1 MPHAA
6 TGFAPHA
13 SARGTHALPALNRI
27 SEFHGDLVATRRDI
41 HAHPELGFEEHR
53 TSGMV
58 ARMLESWG
66 IEVHRGIAGTG
77 LVGVLRNGSSGRSIG
92 FRADMD
98 CLPMTETSDLP
109 HRSTTPGKMHA
120 CGHDGHTAM
129 LLGAARYL
137 AETRNFDGTVNFI
150 FQPAEEGGGG
160 GRVMVEEGLFDRF
173 PCDAV
178 YGMHNAPE
186 LPLGEARIFAG
197 PALAA
202 ADRITI
208 TVHGKGGHASR
219 PQQCVDP
226 VLVGAHIVVAA
237 QSIVAR
243 SMDPIDTAVVSIC
256 QFHAGEASNVIPETA
271 ELRGTVRTFR
281 PEVQDMIEHR
291 LGEVVRAT
299 AEAHGAKAELSFQR
313 GYPPTV
319 NHAEQSER
327 AALAAVDV
335 LGETKVHRK
344 PVPRMGAEDFSYML
358 LARPGCFISIGQGD
372 GGRHSI
378 SLHNPRYDF
387 NDELI
392 PLGASLFARLAERE
406 MPRG

>member
-1 MPHAA
+1 MPII
-6 TGFAPHA
+6 
-13 SARGTHALPALNRI
+13 NRI
-27 SEFHGDLVATRRDI
+27 AEFHAELTATRRDI

-53 TSGMV
+53 TSQLV
-58 ARMLESWG
+58 AEMLASWG

-77 LVGVLRNGSSGRSIG
+77 VVGVLRNGNSGRSIG

-109 HRSTTPGKMHA
+109 YRSTIPGRMHA
-120 CGHDGHTAM
+120 CGHDGHTTM

-137 AETRNFDGTVNFI
+137 AETRNFDGTVYFI

-178 YGMHNAPE
+178 YAMHNLPE
-186 LPLGEARIFAG
+186 LPLGEARIFSG
-197 PALAA
+197 PVLAA

-226 VLVGAHIVVAA
+226 VLVGAHIVIAA

-243 SMDPIDTAVVSIC
+243 AVDPIDSAVISIC

-271 ELRGTVRTFR
+271 ELHGTVRSFR
-281 PEVQDMIEHR
+281 PEVQELIERR
-291 LGEVVRAT
+291 LTEIVRAT
-299 AEAHGAKAELSFQR
+299 AEAHGAKAELSYQR

-319 NHAEQSER
+319 NHPEQTER
-327 AALAAVDV
+327 AALAASAV
-335 LGETKVHRK
+335 LGEGKVHRE

-358 LARPGCFISIGQGD
+358 LARPGCFIGIGQGD

-387 NDELI
+387 NDDLI
-392 PLGASLFARLAERE
+392 PLGASLFARLAEQE
-406 MPRG
+406 LPRG

>member
-1 MPHAA
+1 MPII
-6 TGFAPHA
+6 
-13 SARGTHALPALNRI
+13 NRI
-27 SEFHGDLVATRRDI
+27 AEFQPELTATRRDI

-53 TSGMV
+53 TSDLV
-58 ARMLESWG
+58 AKALESWG

-77 LVGVLRNGSSGRSIG
+77 LVGVLRNGTSKRSIG

-98 CLPMTETSDLP
+98 CLPMTETNDFG

-120 CGHDGHTAM
+120 CGHDGHTTM

-137 AETRNFDGTVNFI
+137 AETKNFDGTVNFI

-178 YGMHNAPE
+178 YGMHNSPE

-226 VLVGAHIVVAA
+226 VLVASHIVVAT

-271 ELRGTVRTFR
+271 ELRGTVRTFK
-281 PEVQDMIEHR
+281 PEVQDMIERR
-291 LGEVVRAT
+291 LGDIVRAT

-319 NHAEQSER
+319 NHAEQAER
-327 AALAAVDV
+327 AALAAVAV
-335 LGETKVHRK
+335 LGEAKVHRK

-358 LARPGCFISIGQGD
+358 QARPGCFIGIGQGD
-372 GGRHSI
+372 GGRHSV

-392 PLGASLFARLAERE
+392 PLGSSLFARLAEQE
-406 MPRG
+406 MPKG